1 METDKSATILEAQ
14 WMERE
19 IPRIDQE
26 LRDLQAAEQELLTA
40 PLETVRQAYTD
51 AYRTRRKR
59 AHPFYHRRRSVR
71 ATEGGYRARNR
82 EVGWFVILAR
92 ILIALIIAAA
102 GYVAYRD
109 HQAGN
114 TQKGVIWGS
123 VLVMVALILAFAPAV
138 GDLIWDR
145 QSRRVAELAAQD
157 ARQSAEFQKEKQ
169 ERQIQLEQCR
179 ARMADLEERKKF
191 AGLRLDE
198 LRKEL
203 TSSNHQGGLGA
214 SGDEAW

>member
-19 IPRIDQE
+19 IPRIEEE

-51 AYRTRRKR
+51 RYRAGRQRAY
-59 AHPFYHRRRSVR
+59 PFYHRRRSVR
-71 ATEGGYRARNR
+71 ATAGGYRARTR
-82 EVGWFVILAR
+82 EAGWFVILAR
-92 ILIALIIAAA
+92 ILIALAVFAA
-102 GYVAYRD
+102 GVVAYRN
-109 HQAGN
+109 HHAGD
-114 TQKGVIWGS
+114 TQKGVTWGS
-123 VLVMVALILAFAPAV
+123 VLLIVGLALAFAPAV

-145 QSRRVAELAAQD
+145 QSRQAAEQAAQE
-157 ARQSAEFQKEKQ
+157 ARQSIEFQQEKQ
-169 ERQIQLEQCR
+169 ERQVQLSQCR
-179 ARMADLEERKKF
+179 ARLADLEERKKF

-203 TSSNHQGGLGA
+203 TSSNHAGGLGL
-214 SGDEAW
+214 